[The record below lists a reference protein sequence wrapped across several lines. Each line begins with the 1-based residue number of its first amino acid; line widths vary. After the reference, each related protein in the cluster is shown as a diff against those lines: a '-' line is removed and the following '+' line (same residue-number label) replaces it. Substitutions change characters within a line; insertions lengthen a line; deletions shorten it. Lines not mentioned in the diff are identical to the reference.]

1 MDKVQQ
7 ILDLISEKSRALQEE
22 LDSLPPMSLN
32 EMVSTELVG
41 QIAILEE
48 TYAEAELISK
58 QVD

>member
-58 QVD
+58 QAD